1 MRPMGFISR
10 HSIVPAI
17 AAFLVTASLALP
29 ASAWALDDAS
39 ARATLKGIKAIRLAV
54 APVKPD
60 ISQDGFTTAQLQTD
74 IEARLK
80 QAGIPV
86 DPQSGVWLFVA
97 VTTAKID
104 KGLYAYSIDLDLYQ
118 SVTLARTPSISAS
131 APTWGV
137 GSRVGALDIAR
148 LQEIRSEVVGF
159 VDQFIS
165 AYREQNP
172 KK

>member
-60 ISQDGFTTAQLQTD
+60 ISQAGFTTAQLQTD
-74 IEARLK
+74 IEGRLK

-86 DPQSGVWLFVA
+86 DSQSGECLFVA
-97 VTTAKID
+97 VSSAKID
-104 KGLYAYSIDLDLYQ
+104 KGLYAYSIDMDLYQ
-118 SVTLARTPSISAS
+118 SVALARTPTISAS
-131 APTWGV
+131 AATWGV
-137 GSRVGALDIAR
+137 GSRVGALDTAR
-148 LQEIRSEVVGF
+148 LREIRSEVLGF
-159 VDQFIS
+159 VDHFIS
-165 AYREQNP
+165 AYLEQNP

>member
-1 MRPMGFISR
+1 MRPMAFISSR
-10 HSIVPAI
+10 LTIPGI
-17 AAFLVTASLALP
+17 AALLIAAALGLP
-29 ASAWALDDAS
+29 ASAWAIDDAS
-39 ARATLKGIKAIRLAV
+39 ARATLKGIKAIRLTV

-60 ISQDGFTTAQLQTD
+60 ISKDGFTTAQLQTD

-80 QAGIPV
+80 EAGIPV
-86 DPQSGVWLFVA
+86 DPQSGEWLFVA

-137 GSRVGALDIAR
+137 GSRVGALDTAR

>member
-1 MRPMGFISR
+1 MRPMAFISSR
-10 HSIVPAI
+10 LTILGI
-17 AAFLVTASLALP
+17 AALLIAAALGLL

-60 ISQDGFTTAQLQTD
+60 ISQAGFTTAQLQSD

-86 DPQSGVWLFVA
+86 DPQSGEWLFVA

-118 SVTLARTPSISAS
+118 SVTLTRTPTISVS
-131 APTWGV
+131 AFTWGT
-137 GSRVGALDIAR
+137 GSRVGALDTAR
-148 LQEIRSEVVGF
+148 LNEIRPEVLGF

-165 AYREQNP
+165 AYLEQNP